1 MQWERG
7 SHRDTERN
15 DARREKSFCAPSDGK
30 EGLGWGPQP
39 LCWGGHGRPSP
50 HWDAPWASCAPGEFG
65 LGRKQPA
72 VSPHHLGR
80 PRDVTH
86 PPVVP
91 APSPHARLGIL
102 WQSWGGG
109 GGPGPR
115 QLPKSRAHQ
124 HVPPVYPG
132 EGGQTLAASPL
143 TLARGRTMKAP
154 PPPDST
160 MMATNLGL
168 TAQKEL
174 SHVTLETRMSSY
186 IWSAFT
192 GCPKTCRN
200 LLWRTTRRLMAG
212 GCRVRLRPPPCYSME
227 GFWPPSGLALRDTP
241 PYPGHS
247 GRPGDTE
254 MMRDAGWCPMWSRPR
269 GRDRG

>member
-1 MQWERG
+1 MG
-7 SHRDTERN
+7 SP
-15 DARREKSFCAPSDGK
+15 APL
-30 EGLGWGPQP
+30 LGWAWQTLTP
-39 LCWGGHGRPSP
+39 LGCSLGIVCPRGIWAGEKAAGGFPPSP
-50 HWDAPWASCAPGEFG
+50 RSPPGRHPPPSCPRPEPPREIGDIVAK
-65 LGRKQPA
+65 LGRGGWSRPTAAPQKQ
-72 VSPHHLGR
+72 SPSAC
-80 PRDVTH
+80 
-86 PPVVP
+86 PP
-91 APSPHARLGIL
+91 STSR
-102 WQSWGGG
+102 GGG
-109 GGPGPR
+109 
-115 QLPKSRAHQ
+115 
-124 HVPPVYPG
+124 
-132 EGGQTLAASPL
+132 GGQTLAASPL